1 MADATYSPKVYRKQ
15 GGDELVVA
23 SGGKIT
29 VETGGILAAN
39 GGTQATAIASLT
51 DSTTGTATDTLDDTT
66 AGQKDD
72 IASLA
77 AKINAILVALRG
89 AGIIAAA

>member
-1 MADATYSPKVYRKQ
+1 MSRLSQGVTADA
-15 GGDELVVA
+15 DA
-23 SGGKIT
+23 STI
-29 VETGGILAAN
+29 V
-39 GGTQATAIASLT
+39 SLT

-77 AKINAILVALRG
+77 AKIEEILVVLRASG
-89 AGIIAAA
+89 VIV